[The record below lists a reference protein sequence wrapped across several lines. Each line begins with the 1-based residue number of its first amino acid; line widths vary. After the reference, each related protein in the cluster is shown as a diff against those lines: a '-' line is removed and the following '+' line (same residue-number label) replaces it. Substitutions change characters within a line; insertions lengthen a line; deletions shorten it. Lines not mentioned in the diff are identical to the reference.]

1 MSIVAKE
8 LRTKTNEELCDLVIK
23 CKEQLLQI
31 RFNIANGEAE
41 KLHTIK
47 EIKKT
52 IARSLTIL
60 NERNSNINNPAVN
73 QAKTKKASK
82 KGSGK

>member
-8 LRTKTNEELCDLVIK
+8 LRNKSNEELCDLVVK

-41 KLHTIK
+41 KIHRIK

-52 IARSLTIL
+52 IAKSLTIL
-60 NERNSNINNPAVN
+60 NERNNNITN
-73 QAKTKKASK
+73 QVAKKSSK